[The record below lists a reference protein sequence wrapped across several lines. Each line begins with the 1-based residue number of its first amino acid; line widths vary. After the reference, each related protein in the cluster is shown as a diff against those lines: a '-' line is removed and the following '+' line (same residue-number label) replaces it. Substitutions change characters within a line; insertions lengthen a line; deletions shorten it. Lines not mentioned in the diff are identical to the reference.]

1 MHLPSTGVSAFC
13 TLIHEECEAHK
24 QAAGRCLAL
33 FKYCFPGGDVI
44 AKQEVRVNEA
54 IHAREVRVVDEEGGI
69 LGVLSVPEA
78 LRAAQERGLDLVEV
92 SPASVPPVCRIM
104 DYGKYKYQ
112 ANKRAVEAK
121 KKAARIDIK
130 EVKLRPKTEEH
141 DLLFKEKNA
150 RRFLEDGD
158 KVKLTIMFRGREVTH
173 PEFGTVLLEKI
184 AEDLKDIGVVEAK
197 PVMAGKS
204 MSMVLAPT
212 KTAGKQGASGTQP
225 PKS

>member
-1 MHLPSTGVSAFC
+1 M
-13 TLIHEECEAHK
+13 
-24 QAAGRCLAL
+24 
-33 FKYCFPGGDVI
+33 
-44 AKQEVRVNEA
+44 
-54 IHAREVRVVDEEGGI
+54 DEEGGI
-69 LGVLSVPEA
+69 SGVLSVPEA

-112 ANKRAVEAK
+112 ANKRAMEAK
-121 KKAARIDIK
+121 KKAARIDIN

-173 PEFGTVLLEKI
+173 PEFGTVLLE
-184 AEDLKDIGVVEAK
+184 
-197 PVMAGKS
+197 
-204 MSMVLAPT
+204 
-212 KTAGKQGASGTQP
+212 
-225 PKS
+225 